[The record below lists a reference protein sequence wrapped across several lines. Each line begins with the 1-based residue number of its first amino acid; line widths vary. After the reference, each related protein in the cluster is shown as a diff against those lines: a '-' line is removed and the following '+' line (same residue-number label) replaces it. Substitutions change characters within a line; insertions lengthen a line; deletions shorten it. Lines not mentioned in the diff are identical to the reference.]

1 MPTVSRRS
9 KRVIIALAAIA
20 ILALLWF
27 NFVGVFVEYLW
38 FGEVGHRQV
47 FTKQIVSRLVLFLIG
62 AIVPAG
68 WCSVRSCWPTGR
80 GRCSSRPRTPI
91 RWRPTGLAIS
101 NRPKLITIGL
111 SVLIGLICG
120 LSVQSQ
126 WTTVQLYLNGT
137 DFGTTDAQ
145 FGKDVGFYVF
155 QLPMYQ
161 LLLSWLFVLIAI
173 MFVVVLVVQYLYGGI
188 RVSGPGRRI
197 TSAAALQL
205 SLLVGLFVLVKAVQY
220 WFDRYELLFSNR
232 SPVFTGASYTDV
244 HAVLPAKLIL
254 MIIAAIC
261 AIGFFVGAFV
271 RSVKLPGIALA
282 LLVLSGVLIGGAWPL
297 ILQSVKVTPNAI
309 TLEKEYIE
317 RNIAATKL
325 AYGIDETK
333 VSYSST
339 TPHRTVIRR
348 NCYRTPPTMCRTR
361 GCSTRIC

>member
-47 FTKQIVSRLVLFLIG
+47 FTTQIVSRLVLFLIG
-62 AIVPAG
+62 AIVSGGLVFGAI
-68 WCSVRSCWPTGR
+68 VLAYR
-80 GRCSSRPRTPI
+80 SRPVFV
-91 RWRPTGLAIS
+91 PTEDADPLAPYRLAIS

-126 WTTVQLYLNGT
+126 WTTVQLYINGT

-155 QLPMYQ
+155 QLPLYQ

-173 MFVVVLVVQYLYGGI
+173 TFVVVLVVQYLYGGI

-197 TSAAALQL
+197 TSAAATKP
-205 SLLVGLFVLVKAVQY
+205 SVSA
-220 WFDRYELLFSNR
+220 
-232 SPVFTGASYTDV
+232 TTAAS
-244 HAVLPAKLIL
+244 I
-254 MIIAAIC
+254 
-261 AIGFFVGAFV
+261 
-271 RSVKLPGIALA
+271 
-282 LLVLSGVLIGGAWPL
+282 
-297 ILQSVKVTPNAI
+297 
-309 TLEKEYIE
+309 
-317 RNIAATKL
+317 
-325 AYGIDETK
+325 
-333 VSYSST
+333 
-339 TPHRTVIRR
+339 
-348 NCYRTPPTMCRTR
+348 
-361 GCSTRIC
+361 